1 MASSA
6 ASNIKAELRKQLRAQ
21 RQALTT
27 ARRTH
32 LDALI
37 CGQVL
42 QTLMTTE
49 KPNQAV
55 ALFIAHGGEPDLM
68 PVMHSLLDSG
78 RAVYLPVLAGESL
91 TFHRFDPNQALI
103 PNRFGILEPSD
114 QPTIEVQ
121 SLDWVMMPLV
131 GFSSAGGRL
140 GMGGGFY
147 DRTLAG
153 VSRDGPIKAGV
164 AYAMQ
169 QVDSLPTEAWDVTM
183 DVIISDR
190 GSLWVK

>member
-1 MASSA
+1 MALSA
-6 ASNIKAELRKQLRAQ
+6 VSNIKAELRRQLRSQ
-21 RQALTT
+21 RQALT
-27 ARRTH
+27 AQRRAH

-42 QTLMTTE
+42 QTLMATE
-49 KPNQAV
+49 KPNQAI

-68 PVMHSLLDSG
+68 PVIHGLIESG

-91 TFHRFDPNQALI
+91 TFHRFDPSQAMI
-103 PNRFGILEPSD
+103 PNRFGIPEPSD
-114 QPTIEVQ
+114 QPAIDVHA
-121 SLDWVMMPLV
+121 LDWVMMPLV

-153 VSRDGPIKAGV
+153 LKDNGPIKAGL
-164 AYAMQ
+164 AYAFQ
-169 QVDSLPTEAWDVTM
+169 QLDSLPTEPWDVM
-183 DVIISDR
+183 LDVVISDR
-190 GSLWVK
+190 GALWVK